1 MRFVAFTH
9 HEDFGHEWDLYFL
22 KWRDR
27 SLFHFYLS
35 NDDYGTSSGMGLEIY
50 RSCGL
55 RFGMGFG
62 KITVSTSILGRSYD

>member
-1 MRFVAFTH
+1 MRFVAFAH

-22 KWRDR
+22 KWRGR

-35 NDDYGTSSGMGLEIY
+35 YEDYGSSSGMGLWFY
-50 RSCGL
+50 PHCGL
-55 RFGMGFG
+55 RFEMSLG